1 MLLKYSK
8 FILFHFYSSGLVSVP
23 ITLNNIETNE
33 NEEAVIIA
41 GMVGYKVHTAQIRKI
56 GINVS
61 IEPVHGWSL
70 YLESDSE
77 LRTDLIEWEERI
89 SG

>member
-1 MLLKYSK
+1 
-8 FILFHFYSSGLVSVP
+8 
-23 ITLNNIETNE
+23 
-33 NEEAVIIA
+33 
-41 GMVGYKVHTAQIRKI
+41 MVGYKVHTAQVRKI

-61 IEPVHGWSL
+61 VEPVHGWSL